1 MKNLSKIFTVALLL
15 VATFV
20 AQAQR
25 PRVWTVTNAGD
36 GAAGT
41 IGGAGTFRNTIA
53 AAVSGDTIQFSPLL
67 NNVTILL
74 NSTIVIDKSITII
87 GNGQALTIIRVNA
100 TSHQTPALE
109 FAAGAQHLGL
119 SLNIEKVSIDG
130 LFIHANSIF
139 TLTQCNLLKNVFAT
153 SPRSFNL
160 TDCNFTSPTPF
171 SIHNFGAVSPIGS
184 RPYQISRCH
193 FTNTY
198 DPANPLNFM
207 GVYLIKSSNPVT
219 NVEVVFT
226 ECEFKN
232 NTTGYG
238 AIFCIDIDNIQINKC
253 IFDEN
258 KAVQN
263 SSLGASAICMQG
275 KGTPLI
281 MNSIFRANGS
291 YNNVNNNNLIFVHD
305 WTTPSSKIEMY
316 QNQITGNSGADIRIQ
331 NHQNNSNLI
340 LRQNTIANNS
350 SAVMTATNLQVA
362 NSYLQATFNTVNTPV
377 SLGGNYFRN
386 PVAWAISSDIL
397 YTIVSFP
404 ATQPPVFVA
413 PATSIPSTGGNYR
426 LAANSILIGGSQ
438 DAYVPQDIFDYNSN
452 GNFGETVPFDIVGN
466 PRRFNRGVDIGAY
479 ERQSGG
485 GGLRAENGEETLTNN
500 PQTVVYPNPAN
511 EVLNINFELSTGAE
525 KAEIAIFNT
534 IGQVVYQNTV
544 NAESKSTKVD
554 VSNFEKGLYVIK
566 IVDNQGNTQNQK
578 VLVQ

>member
-1 MKNLSKIFTVALLL
+1 MKILAKIFTVALLL
-15 VATFV
+15 VATLV
-20 AQAQR
+20 AQAQAIR
-25 PRVWTVTNAGD
+25 LVTSTAD
-36 GAAGT
+36 SGT
-41 IGGAGTFRNTIA
+41 GSLREQIA
-53 AAVSGDTIQFSPLL
+53 NAVSGDIIRFSTSL

-109 FAAGAQHLGL
+109 FAAGAQQLGLTL
-119 SLNIEKVSIDG
+119 SLNVEKVSIDG

-171 SIHNFGAVSPIGS
+171 SVHNFGAVSPVGI

-198 DPANPLNFM
+198 NPTNHIDFM
-207 GVYLIKSSNPVT
+207 GVYLVKSSNPVT
-219 NVEVVFT
+219 TVGVTFT
-226 ECEFKN
+226 DCEFKN
-232 NTTGYG
+232 NSTGYG
-238 AIFCIDIDNIQINKC
+238 AIFCINIDKIQINKC
-253 IFDEN
+253 VFEGN
-258 KAVQN
+258 KATQSPN
-263 SSLGASAICMQG
+263 IGASAICMYG
-275 KGTPLI
+275 KGDLTI
-281 MNSIFRANGS
+281 MNSEFRGNSDYYTPAYSNA
-291 YNNVNNNNLIFVHD
+291 NLIYID
-305 WTTPSSKIEMY
+305 CQNLSNIALL
-316 QNQITGNSGADIRIQ
+316 QNQITGNNGAAIRIVNGGT
-331 NHQNNSNLI
+331 NHNNNI
-340 LRQNTIANNS
+340 ICRQNTIANNYN
-350 SAVMTATNLQVA
+350 AVIAANSLQVA

-386 PVAWAISSDIL
+386 PVVWAISSDIL
-397 YTIVSFP
+397 YTIVNFP

-438 DAYVPQDIFDYNSN
+438 DAYVPQDIFDYDNDGTTS
-452 GNFGETVPFDIVGN
+452 ETVPFDIVGN

-479 ERQSGG
+479 ERQANG
-485 GGLRAENGEETLTNN
+485 GGLRAENTAETLTNT

-511 EVLNINFELSTGAE
+511 EVLNINFELSTGAD
-525 KAEIAIFNT
+525 KAEIAIFNA

-544 NAESKSTKVD
+544 NAESKTLKVD
-554 VSNFEKGLYVIK
+554 VSSFEKGLYFVK
-566 IVDNQGNTQNQK
+566 IADNQGNTQNQK
-578 VLVQ
+578 VVVQ